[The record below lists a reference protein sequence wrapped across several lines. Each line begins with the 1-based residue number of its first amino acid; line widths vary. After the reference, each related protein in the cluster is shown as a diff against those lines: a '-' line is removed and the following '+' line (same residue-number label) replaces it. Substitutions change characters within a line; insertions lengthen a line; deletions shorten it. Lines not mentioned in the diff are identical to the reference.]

1 MNPMPTPNICGVVRK
16 NPKLAPEAI
25 SIRLFGPGVMELT
38 KQKLASAVRSSI
50 VIGKWIA

>member
-1 MNPMPTPNICGVVRK
+1 MCGVVRK